1 MPLDDQ
7 KELFI
12 VVDEND
18 KIIGYRTR
26 SECHNDKSLIHR
38 GIGVVVFNTEG
49 KILLQ
54 KRSKQ
59 KDLFPG
65 YYSIST
71 GGHVTKG
78 ETYLQGAKRELF
90 EEIGV
95 KTRVQ
100 LKTKFIIRSERET
113 EIDTIYSAIYNGSF
127 KLDNSE
133 VERVEFFSPF
143 QIKKMMQ
150 KLTPFAIKSLKAL
163 NVL

>member
-12 VVDEND
+12 VVDKDD

-26 SECHNDKSLIHR
+26 YECHRNKNLIHR
-38 GIGVVVFNTEG
+38 GIGVVIFNSKG
-49 KILLQ
+49 KVLMQ
-54 KRSKQ
+54 KRSRK

-78 ETYLQGAKRELF
+78 ESYRQAAQRELF

-95 KTRVQ
+95 KTRLK
-100 LKTKFIIRSERET
+100 LKTKFIIRGERET
-113 EIDTIYSAIYNGSF
+113 EIDTIYSAIHNGPF
-127 KLDNSE
+127 RLDKSE
-133 VERVEFFSPF
+133 VERIEFYSPQ

-163 NVL
+163 STI